1 MFQTLRII
9 FTVLSAICVA
19 VVIPVGVIK
28 GLTASVVCAGL
39 AFAFF
44 LAMLY
49 FKGKQ
54 EQSNPELSE
63 PTPDFLSPQPNAEE
77 KENETNE

>member
-9 FTVLSAICVA
+9 FTVLSAICIA
-19 VVIPVGVIK
+19 VVIPVGVF
-28 GLTASVVCAGL
+28 GGFTASVVCAGL

-54 EQSNPELSE
+54 EQAHPENTE
-63 PTPDFLSPQPNAEE
+63 PTPDFLSPQPNVEE

>member
-1 MFQTLRII
+1 MFQTLRIV
-9 FTVLSAICVA
+9 FTLLSALCVA
-19 VVIPVGVIK
+19 VVIPVGVF
-28 GLTASVVCAGL
+28 GGFTASVVCAGL
-39 AFAFF
+39 AFTFF

-54 EQSNPELSE
+54 EQSTPESSE